1 MARPPLPT
9 MQLSAIMSPT
19 GYQDPPP
26 TSGPRGTAQ
35 LNIDTTRGAIH
46 TRVQFTDTG
55 TPTPAPPG
63 TPCKEIWPSNGIRL
77 YVVAGDKIIG
87 SRNLPPPTCNTVTDS
102 WAASSQVVQSIV
114 ANPSNAIVYVQA
126 PPGNPGSPQS
136 LPGGVVLN
144 PGSIWAR
151 LQAAPP
157 VGSGTNM

>member
-9 MQLSAIMSPT
+9 MQLSAYMSPT
-19 GYQDPPP
+19 GYQATPP

-35 LNIDTTRGAIH
+35 LDIVPTHGTIY

-63 TPCKEIWPSNGIRL
+63 TPCKELYPSNGIRL

-87 SRNLPPPTCNTVTDS
+87 GRNLPPPTCNTVTDL
-102 WAASSQVVQSIV
+102 WAASLQVVQLIV

-126 PPGNPGSPQS
+126 PPGNPGSPQN

-144 PGSIWAR
+144 PGSPWAR
-151 LQAAPP
+151 LQAVPSG
-157 VGSGTNM
+157 GSGANV